1 MKWPVLNPQ
10 ELAVS
15 KSIASSFSWRDK
27 IILNMKKQLHIFFT
41 ALMFYT
47 RIPCPKNIDHNP
59 DYLNKAS
66 RYFPLIGWI
75 VGGVCFG
82 IYYLASNLFSIEI
95 ALILSMIAGILTTGA
110 FHEDG
115 FADVCDGFGGGWT
128 KEKILLIMKDSAIG
142 AYGAIG
148 LVLLFLL
155 KFQSLFQLTNKVQV
169 LDFGFGIWNLNIGI
183 LLLFITAHSV
193 SRLAAVSIVFTHQYS
208 REDASS
214 KSKPIAQNFTWKEVM
229 GSLFFGLLPL
239 VILSF
244 FQGQLLLALVPVFIA
259 RFFLARYFQEW
270 IDGYTGDCLGAT
282 QQVCEVVFYLSI
294 IGIWKF
300 I

>member
-1 MKWPVLNPQ
+1 
-10 ELAVS
+10 
-15 KSIASSFSWRDK
+15 
-27 IILNMKKQLHIFFT
+27 MKKQLHIFFT

-59 DYLNKAS
+59 DFLNKSS
-66 RYFPLIGWI
+66 RCFPLIGWI
-75 VGGVCFG
+75 VGGISFVF
-82 IYYLASNLFSIEI
+82 YYLGAFLFTNEI
-95 ALILSMIAGILTTGA
+95 AVILSIIAGILTTGA

-148 LVLLFLL
+148 VVLLFLL
-155 KFQSLFQLTNKVQV
+155 KFIALSELVHNAIILNKDLLFTNHYP
-169 LDFGFGIWNLNIGI
+169 LITIS
-183 LLLFITAHSV
+183 LLFISAHSI
-193 SRLAAVSIVFTHQYS
+193 SRLSAISIVFTHQYS

-214 KSKPIAQNFTWKEVM
+214 KSKPIAQNFTWKEVV
-229 GSLFFGLLPL
+229 GALFFGLLPI
-239 VILSF
+239 VVLSF
-244 FQGQLLLALVPVFIA
+244 FQWQLLLALVPVFIA
-259 RFFLARYFQEW
+259 RFFLACYFQKW

>member
-1 MKWPVLNPQ
+1 
-10 ELAVS
+10 
-15 KSIASSFSWRDK
+15 
-27 IILNMKKQLHIFFT
+27 
-41 ALMFYT
+41 MFYT
-47 RIPCPKNIDHNP
+47 RIPCPKNIDHDP

-75 VGGVCFG
+75 VGGICFG
-82 IYYLASNLFSIEI
+82 VYYLASFVFSVEI
-95 ALILSMIAGILTTGA
+95 ALVLSMIAGILTTGA

-148 LVLLFLL
+148 LILLFLL
-155 KFQSLFQLTNKVQV
+155 KFEVLFNLVCVSEIVNLQSAICTLVLFVS
-169 LDFGFGIWNLNIGI
+169 
-183 LLLFITAHSV
+183 AHSV
-193 SRLAAVSIVFTHQYS
+193 SRLAAISIVFTHHYS

-214 KSKPIAQNFTWKEVM
+214 KSKPIAHNFTWKEVVGAM
-229 GSLFFGLLPL
+229 FFGLLPV

-244 FQGQLLLALVPVFIA
+244 FEWQLSLALVPVFIT
-259 RFFLARYFQEW
+259 RFFLARYFQKW

-282 QQVCEVVFYLSI
+282 QQVCEVIFYLSI
-294 IGIWKF
+294 VAIWKF

>member
-1 MKWPVLNPQ
+1 
-10 ELAVS
+10 
-15 KSIASSFSWRDK
+15 
-27 IILNMKKQLHIFFT
+27 MKKQGHIFFT

-75 VGGVCFG
+75 VGAIAFGV
-82 IYYLASNLFSIEI
+82 YAAASWLWNAEI
-95 ALILSMIAGILTTGA
+95 GMVLSMIASVLVTGA

-128 KEKILLIMKDSAIG
+128 KTKILTIMKDSAIG

-155 KFQSLFQLTNKVQV
+155 KYMSLVTLAKSEALFTNYASLFTLFLV
-169 LDFGFGIWNLNIGI
+169 
-183 LLLFITAHSV
+183 FITGHSL
-193 SRLAAVSIVFTHQYS
+193 SRLAAISIVFTHEYS
-208 REDASS
+208 REDATS
-214 KSKPIAQNFTWKEVM
+214 KSKPIAQQYSWKEVV
-229 GSLFFGLLPL
+229 GALFFGLLPL
-239 VILSF
+239 
-244 FQGQLLLALVPVFIA
+244 LALMMNHVIIGLVVLPVFLA
-259 RFFLARYFQEW
+259 RYFLARYFQKW

-282 QQVCEVVFYLSI
+282 QQVCEVIFYLSLLA
-294 IGIWKF
+294 IWKF

>member
-1 MKWPVLNPQ
+1 
-10 ELAVS
+10 
-15 KSIASSFSWRDK
+15 
-27 IILNMKKQLHIFFT
+27 MKKELHIFFT

-59 DYLNKAS
+59 DYLNKAT

-75 VGGVCFG
+75 VGSISFFTFYVSSLFLSTESAV
-82 IYYLASNLFSIEI
+82 ILAII
-95 ALILSMIAGILTTGA
+95 ASVLTTGA

-128 KEKILLIMKDSAIG
+128 KEKILMIMKDSAIG

-155 KFQSLFQLTNKVQV
+155 KFKLLSESVLLFQINDSITVFQI
-169 LDFGFGIWNLNIGI
+169 F
-183 LLLFITAHSV
+183 LLFISSHAL
-193 SRLAAVSIVFTHQYS
+193 SRLAAISIIFTHEYS
-208 REDASS
+208 RDDATS
-214 KSKPIAQNFTWKEVM
+214 KSKPIAKSNTWKEVF
-229 GSLFFGLLPL
+229 GAFFFGLIP
-239 VILSF
+239 
-244 FQGQLLLALVPVFIA
+244 LLALSYFKYQFLLALIPVFIT
-259 RFFLARYFQEW
+259 RYFLARYFQKW

-282 QQVCEVVFYLSI
+282 QQVCEVVYYLSI
-294 IGIWKF
+294 LFIWKF

>member
-1 MKWPVLNPQ
+1 
-10 ELAVS
+10 
-15 KSIASSFSWRDK
+15 
-27 IILNMKKQLHIFFT
+27 MKKEIHIFFT

-66 RYFPLIGWI
+66 RYFPFIGWI
-75 VGGVCFG
+75 VGGISFAV
-82 IYYLASNLFSIEI
+82 YYFSSIIFSHDIAIILAI
-95 ALILSMIAGILTTGA
+95 IAGILTTGA

-128 KEKILLIMKDSAIG
+128 KEKILIIMKDSAIG

-155 KFQSLFQLTNKVQV
+155 KFHVLKQLCNIQFIIYNLQFTILILFV
-169 LDFGFGIWNLNIGI
+169 
-183 LLLFITAHSV
+183 TAHAI
-193 SRLAAVSIVFTHQYS
+193 SRLAAISIVFTHEYS
-208 REDASS
+208 RDGASS
-214 KSKPIAQNFTWKEVM
+214 KSKPIAQSYTWREVW
-229 GSLFFGLLPL
+229 GAFFFGLMPL
-239 VILSF
+239 LFLSYFQWQFVLAIIPVI
-244 FQGQLLLALVPVFIA
+244 IA
-259 RFFLARYFQEW
+259 RFFLARYFQKW

-282 QQVCEVVFYLSI
+282 QQVCEVIFYLSI

>member
-1 MKWPVLNPQ
+1 
-10 ELAVS
+10 
-15 KSIASSFSWRDK
+15 
-27 IILNMKKQLHIFFT
+27 MKKQLHIFFT

-75 VGGVCFG
+75 VGGICFG
-82 IYYLASNLFSIEI
+82 IYYLSSIVFSIEI

-142 AYGAIG
+142 AYGTIG

-155 KFQSLFQLTNKVQV
+155 KFQGLY
-169 LDFGFGIWNLNIGI
+169 NLISKSQIVNLQSTICH
-183 LLLFITAHSV
+183 LLLFVSAHSI
-193 SRLAAVSIVFTHQYS
+193 SRLSAISIVFTHQYS

-214 KSKPIAQNFTWKEVM
+214 KSKPIAQNFTWKEVV
-229 GSLFFGLLPL
+229 GAVFFGLLPL
-239 VILSF
+239 VVLSF
-244 FQGQLLLALVPVFIA
+244 FQWQFLFVLIPVFSA
-259 RFFLARYFQEW
+259 RFFLARYFQKW

>member
-1 MKWPVLNPQ
+1 
-10 ELAVS
+10 
-15 KSIASSFSWRDK
+15 
-27 IILNMKKQLHIFFT
+27 MKKQLHIFFT

-75 VGGVCFG
+75 VGGISFVV
-82 IYYLASNLFSIEI
+82 YYLASLVFSVEI
-95 ALILSMIAGILTTGA
+95 ALILSIIAGILTTGA

-128 KEKILLIMKDSAIG
+128 KEKILMIMKDSAIG

-155 KFQSLFQLTNKVQV
+155 KFQSLIQLMNNIQNTE
-169 LDFGFGIWNLNIGI
+169 LTIYNLQFTIFF
-183 LLLFITAHSV
+183 LFVSAHSV
-193 SRLAAVSIVFTHQYS
+193 SRLVAISIVFTHQYS
-208 REDASS
+208 RDDASS
-214 KSKPIAQNFTWKEVM
+214 KSKPIAKSFTWKEVV
-229 GSLFFGLLPL
+229 GALFFGLLPL
-239 VILSF
+239 VVLSF
-244 FQGQLLLALVPVFIA
+244 FQWQLLLALVPVFIT
-259 RFFLARYFQEW
+259 RFFLARYFQKW

-282 QQVCEVVFYLSI
+282 QQVCEIIFYLSI
-294 IGIWKF
+294 IAIWKF

>member
-1 MKWPVLNPQ
+1 MK
-10 ELAVS
+10 EE
-15 KSIASSFSWRDK
+15 
-27 IILNMKKQLHIFFT
+27 LHIFFT

-75 VGGVCFG
+75 VGGICFG
-82 IYYLASNLFSIEI
+82 IYFLASIVFSVEI
-95 ALILSMIAGILTTGA
+95 ALTLSMIAGILTTGA

-155 KFQSLFQLTNKVQV
+155 KFQSLVQL
-169 LDFGFGIWNLNIGI
+169 ISNIQDSEFTI
-183 LLLFITAHSV
+183 DHSPFTIFLFFVSAHSV

-214 KSKPIAQNFTWKEVM
+214 KSKPIAQNFTWKEVT
-229 GSLFFGLLPL
+229 GAVFFGLLPL

-244 FQGQLLLALVPVFIA
+244 FQWQLLLVLIPVFA
-259 RFFLARYFQEW
+259 TRFFLARYFQKW

>member
-1 MKWPVLNPQ
+1 
-10 ELAVS
+10 
-15 KSIASSFSWRDK
+15 
-27 IILNMKKQLHIFFT
+27 MKKEVHIFFT

-75 VGGVCFG
+75 VGAAAFSVYAAASWLWNAEIG
-82 IYYLASNLFSIEI
+82 IV
-95 ALILSMIAGILTTGA
+95 LSMIASILITGA

-128 KEKILLIMKDSAIG
+128 KTKILTIMKDSAIG

-155 KFQSLFQLTNKVQV
+155 KFISLVTLVKSESLFTNYNA
-169 LDFGFGIWNLNIGI
+169 FFTF
-183 LLLFITAHSV
+183 LLVFITGHAL
-193 SRLAAVSIVFTHQYS
+193 SRFAAISIVFTHEYS

-214 KSKPIAQNFTWKEVM
+214 KSKPIAQSFSSKEVI
-229 GSLFFGLLPL
+229 GAAFFGLLPL
-239 VILSF
+239 VVMSF
-244 FQGQLLLALVPVFIA
+244 YQIAFLLVLVPIFLT
-259 RFFLARYFQEW
+259 RFFLARYFQKW

-282 QQVCEVVFYLSI
+282 QQVCEVIFYLSI
-294 IGIWKF
+294 SALWKF

>member
-1 MKWPVLNPQ
+1 MMKR
-10 ELAVS
+10 E
-15 KSIASSFSWRDK
+15 
-27 IILNMKKQLHIFFT
+27 LHIFFT

-75 VGGVCFG
+75 VGSVTFGVFCLFN
-82 IYYLASNLFSIEI
+82 YLIGSEI
-95 ALILSMIAGILTTGA
+95 AVLFSMIASILVTGA

-148 LVLLFLL
+148 VVLLLLVKLMSTTTLLQTVLLPSVNTYFLYFLL
-155 KFQSLFQLTNKVQV
+155 FVS
-169 LDFGFGIWNLNIGI
+169 
-183 LLLFITAHSV
+183 AHSL
-193 SRLAAVSIVFTHQYS
+193 SRLVAVSIVFTHEYS
-208 REDASS
+208 REDATS
-214 KSKPIAQNFTWKEVM
+214 KSKPIAQNYTWREVV
-229 GSLFFGLLPL
+229 GAFFFGLLPL
-239 VILSF
+239 
-244 FQGQLLLALVPVFIA
+244 LLLAYFQWQFLLVLVPVFLT
-259 RFFLARYFQEW
+259 RFFLARYFQKW

-282 QQVCEVVFYLSI
+282 QQVCEVMFYISVIAL
-294 IGIWKF
+294 WKF

>member
-1 MKWPVLNPQ
+1 
-10 ELAVS
+10 
-15 KSIASSFSWRDK
+15 
-27 IILNMKKQLHIFFT
+27 MKKEIHIFFT

-66 RYFPLIGWI
+66 RYFPFIGWI
-75 VGGVCFG
+75 VGGISFAV
-82 IYYLASNLFSIEI
+82 YYFSSFLFSNDI
-95 ALILSMIAGILTTGA
+95 AIILAIIAGILTTGA

-128 KEKILLIMKDSAIG
+128 KEKILIIMKDSAIG

-155 KFQSLFQLTNKVQV
+155 KFESLSTLSSQSTICN
-169 LDFGFGIWNLNIGI
+169 
-183 LLLFITAHSV
+183 LLLFVSAHAL
-193 SRLAAVSIVFTHQYS
+193 SRLAAISIVFTHQYS
-208 REDASS
+208 RDDATS
-214 KSKPIAQNFTWKEVM
+214 KSKPIAQSYTWREAL
-229 GSLFFGLLPL
+229 GAFFFGLMPL
-239 VILSF
+239 LFLSYFQWQFSLSIIPVII
-244 FQGQLLLALVPVFIA
+244 V
-259 RFFLARYFQEW
+259 RFFLARYFQKW

>member
-1 MKWPVLNPQ
+1 
-10 ELAVS
+10 
-15 KSIASSFSWRDK
+15 
-27 IILNMKKQLHIFFT
+27 
-41 ALMFYT
+41 MFYT

-75 VGGVCFG
+75 VGGICFG
-82 IYYLASNLFSIEI
+82 IYYLSSIVFSVEI
-95 ALILSMIAGILTTGA
+95 ALILSMIAGVLTTGA

-155 KFQSLFQLTNKVQV
+155 KFNALYSLIQTSEIVNLQSEIKN
-169 LDFGFGIWNLNIGI
+169 
-183 LLLFITAHSV
+183 LLFFISAHSV
-193 SRLAAVSIVFTHQYS
+193 SRLAAISIVFTHHYS

-214 KSKPIAQNFTWKEVM
+214 KSKPIAQNFTWKEVV
-229 GSLFFGLLPL
+229 GAFFFGLLPL
-239 VILSF
+239 AILSF
-244 FQGQLLLALVPVFIA
+244 FQWQLLLVLLPVFVA
-259 RFFLARYFQEW
+259 RFFLARYFQKW

-282 QQVCEVVFYLSI
+282 QQVCEVIFYLSI
-294 IGIWKF
+294 IAIWKF

>member
-1 MKWPVLNPQ
+1 
-10 ELAVS
+10 
-15 KSIASSFSWRDK
+15 
-27 IILNMKKQLHIFFT
+27 
-41 ALMFYT
+41 MFYT
-47 RIPCPKNIDHNP
+47 RIPCPKNINHDP

-75 VGGVCFG
+75 VGGICFG
-82 IYYLASNLFSIEI
+82 IYYLSSFVFSVEI
-95 ALILSMIAGILTTGA
+95 ALILSIIAGILTTGA

-155 KFQSLFQLTNKVQV
+155 KFRSLIQLITNIQ
-169 LDFGFGIWNLNIGI
+169 DSEFTIHHSPFTIF
-183 LLLFITAHSV
+183 LLFVSAHSV
-193 SRLAAVSIVFTHQYS
+193 SRLSAISIVFTHQYS

-214 KSKPIAQNFTWKEVM
+214 KSKPIAKSFTWKEVV
-229 GSLFFGLLPL
+229 GASFFGLLPL
-239 VILSF
+239 VALSF
-244 FQGQLLLALVPVFIA
+244 FQWQFLLTLIPVFIV
-259 RFFLARYFQEW
+259 RFFLARYFQKW
-270 IDGYTGDCLGAT
+270 INGYTGDCLGAT
-282 QQVCEVVFYLSI
+282 QQVCEVIFYLSI
-294 IGIWKF
+294 IAIWKF

>member
-1 MKWPVLNPQ
+1 
-10 ELAVS
+10 
-15 KSIASSFSWRDK
+15 
-27 IILNMKKQLHIFFT
+27 MKKQLHIFFT

-75 VGGVCFG
+75 VGGICFG
-82 IYYLASNLFSIEI
+82 IYYLGSTLFSVEI

-155 KFQSLFQLTNKVQV
+155 KFQV
-169 LDFGFGIWNLNIGI
+169 LSDVLHQSEIVNLQSSIKNI
-183 LLLFITAHSV
+183 LLFVVGHSV
-193 SRLAAVSIVFTHQYS
+193 SRLAAISIVFTHLYS

-214 KSKPIAQNFTWKEVM
+214 KSKPIAQNFTWKEVV
-229 GSLFFGLLPL
+229 GASIFGLLPL

-244 FQGQLLLALVPVFIA
+244 FQWQLLWALIPVFIT
-259 RFFLARYFQEW
+259 RFFLARYFQKW

>member
-1 MKWPVLNPQ
+1 
-10 ELAVS
+10 
-15 KSIASSFSWRDK
+15 
-27 IILNMKKQLHIFFT
+27 MKKQLHIFFT
-41 ALMFYT
+41 AMMFYT

-75 VGGVCFG
+75 VGGISFLV
-82 IYYLASNLFSIEI
+82 YYFSAVLFSNEI
-95 ALILSMIAGILTTGA
+95 AVILSIIAGILTTGA

-128 KEKILLIMKDSAIG
+128 KEKILTIMKDSSIG

-155 KFQSLFQLTNKVQV
+155 KFEAIFSAISKSEIV
-169 LDFGFGIWNLNIGI
+169 NLESTICN
-183 LLLFITAHSV
+183 LLIFVSAHSV
-193 SRLAAVSIVFTHQYS
+193 SRLAAISIVFTHEYS

-214 KSKPIAQNFTWKEVM
+214 KSKPIAQKFTWKEVV
-229 GSLFFGLLPL
+229 GATFFGLLPL
-239 VILSF
+239 VVLSF
-244 FQGQLLLALVPVFIA
+244 FQWQLLLALVPVFVT
-259 RFFLARYFQEW
+259 RFFLARYFQKW

-282 QQVCEVVFYLSI
+282 QQVCEVIFYLSI